1 MHRPASIHRRF
12 ARLAA
17 ALLAL
22 VLLAGCADTVIHESD
37 SPYGKL
43 FVTESNDGLR
53 TLLGS
58 RNFPII
64 REHVDAIATVSEAG
78 IVAAMRR
85 LWETAKIVVE
95 ASGAVPLGVIQEHPE
110 LFSGRR
116 VGVILSGGNV
126 DLPRIPEFLE
136 RGSAVPGA

>member
-22 VLLAGCADTVIHESD
+22 VLLAGCADTVIHESE

-53 TLLGS
+53 TLLFDLNGGRQS
-58 RNFPII
+58 VVRTDEIG
-64 REHVDAIATVSEAG
+64 RAHV
-78 IVAAMRR
+78 
-85 LWETAKIVVE
+85 
-95 ASGAVPLGVIQEHPE
+95 
-110 LFSGRR
+110 
-116 VGVILSGGNV
+116 
-126 DLPRIPEFLE
+126 
-136 RGSAVPGA
+136 